1 MNNNFWS
8 LAIAG
13 MMLMASLES
22 QAAPILRS
30 IGNLVGDTE
39 PGTWTMVFLGLACLI
54 LYRSRI
60 NR

>member
-8 LAIAG
+8 LAIAR
-13 MMLMASLES
+13 MMLMASVES

>member
-8 LAIAG
+8 LAIAR

-22 QAAPILRS
+22 QAALILRS

>member
-13 MMLMASLES
+13 VMLMASLES
-22 QAAPILRS
+22 QAPHILRS
-30 IGNLVGDTE
+30 IGNLVGDME
-39 PGTWTMVFLGLACLI
+39 PGIWTMVFLGLACLI